1 MKLPCAFETLTC
13 SLSWTVDSRCLYG
26 ESRILVL
33 MIRTSS
39 VGDEASEK
47 CLTGPLLSLLTPSSG
62 KKANCPALYS
72 GNPFSFFAN
81 LKVLMSV
88 PSSSSFLVKVNS
100 EYEPDCLLASLEVV
114 VVVLLSSCIV
124 SSDFGSGL
132 TIISP
137 LASSTLTEYD

>member
-13 SLSWTVDSRCLYG
+13 SPSWIVDSRCLYG

-33 MIRTSS
+33 MMRASS

-62 KKANCPALYS
+62 KKANWPALYS
-72 GNPFSFFAN
+72 GYSFFAN

-88 PSSSSFLVKVNS
+88 PSSSSFLVKVKP
-100 EYEPDCLLASLEVV
+100 EYEPDCLLASLGMVVV
-114 VVVLLSSCIV
+114 VVVLLSFCIV
-124 SSDFGSGL
+124 VSGDFGSGL

-137 LASSTLTEYD
+137 LASSI

>member
-13 SLSWTVDSRCLYG
+13 SPSWTVDSHCLYG

-72 GNPFSFFAN
+72 GYSFFAN

-124 SSDFGSGL
+124 VSSDFGSGL
-132 TIISP
+132 T
-137 LASSTLTEYD
+137 